1 MQSQN
6 TPSPQNKIEMKSTN
20 LIFTLHLLRFPV
32 FLLLQ
37 SSVFAFCVCSS
48 CLFGVFFFLLSL
60 VPKAAKPKEI
70 KSLRSFFSFS
80 NKVVY
85 QHGRHFPS
93 QWKGWTCG
101 HVSTINLLLNFFK
114 PFSFNCIFYMTFKYL
129 ITVIIGTTNPRIHML
144 NSCVI
149 VN

>member
-32 FLLLQ
+32 FLLQ

-48 CLFGVFFFLLSL
+48 CLFGVSFLLLSL
-60 VPKAAKPKEI
+60 VPKAARPKEI
-70 KSLRSFFSFS
+70 KSLRPFFPFS

-85 QHGRHFPS
+85 QYVRHFPS
-93 QWKGWTCG
+93 QWKGWTSD

-114 PFSFNCIFYMTFKYL
+114 PFSFNCIFFKAFKYL
-129 ITVIIGTTNPRIHML
+129 IAVIIGTTNPRIHIL